1 MRERVFED
9 HEEQQIDIYDVK
21 VIFFLALR
29 LNAFSMFQIWI
40 SELKLSE
47 MRIPRNNINLLLY
60 ISFTIICSR
69 FWFKTAI
76 TSKLVIIHYTLRK
89 TASPQLIYLISHWL
103 DLLMPLLS
111 SWSFHLSA
119 RSGDFC

>member
-40 SELKLSE
+40 
-47 MRIPRNNINLLLY
+47 
-60 ISFTIICSR
+60 
-69 FWFKTAI
+69 
-76 TSKLVIIHYTLRK
+76 
-89 TASPQLIYLISHWL
+89 
-103 DLLMPLLS
+103 
-111 SWSFHLSA
+111 
-119 RSGDFC
+119 

>member
-60 ISFTIICSR
+60 I
-69 FWFKTAI
+69 K
-76 TSKLVIIHYTLRK
+76 KL
-89 TASPQLIYLISHWL
+89 
-103 DLLMPLLS
+103 
-111 SWSFHLSA
+111 
-119 RSGDFC
+119 